1 MSETNINSFNNEL
14 IENTNNN
21 INIIPLKNNSENAIN
36 SGSNKNVNLIDEN
49 KAKIIFFYSQYKN
62 LCYKYG
68 VENNRKNRLDI
79 IIKKVKIKIFKAIH
93 DILKYC
99 LNIHHHINRLTQK
112 FIINIRIEFNK
123 QYLEKTIE
131 EIYLEFSILP
141 SLEEMKEKDYINK
154 DKTEIFTI
162 FIKSKL
168 KDIIKIYLLSELF
181 ILHKKN
187 LEKKSGINDAILFDF
202 VANNI
207 IDYFLYGNSSNI
219 EDNIISEK
227 NSIITDNIF
236 KSESDNNIQ
245 NDICN

>member
-1 MSETNINSFNNEL
+1 
-14 IENTNNN
+14 
-21 INIIPLKNNSENAIN
+21 
-36 SGSNKNVNLIDEN
+36 
-49 KAKIIFFYSQYKN
+49 
-62 LCYKYG
+62 
-68 VENNRKNRLDI
+68 
-79 IIKKVKIKIFKAIH
+79 
-93 DILKYC
+93 
-99 LNIHHHINRLTQK
+99 
-112 FIINIRIEFNK
+112 
-123 QYLEKTIE
+123 
-131 EIYLEFSILP
+131 
-141 SLEEMKEKDYINK
+141 MKEKDYINK

-245 NDICN
+245 NDICK

>member
-1 MSETNINSFNNEL
+1 MSEDIINSFNNEL
-14 IENTNNN
+14 IEKTNNN
-21 INIIPLKNNSENAIN
+21 INIVSSKKNSENAIN
-36 SGSNKNVNLIDEN
+36 FGSNENVNLIDEN

-68 VENNRKNRLDI
+68 VENNRKNRIDI

-99 LNIHHHINRLTQK
+99 LNIHHINRLPQN

-131 EIYLEFSILP
+131 EIYLEYSILP
-141 SLEEMKEKDYINK
+141 SLEEMKEKDKINK
-154 DKTEIFTI
+154 DKIEIFTI

-207 IDYFLYGNSSNI
+207 CDYYFLYGNSSNI
-219 EDNIISEK
+219 EDNIISE
-227 NSIITDNIF
+227 S
-236 KSESDNNIQ
+236 
-245 NDICN
+245 

>member
-14 IENTNNN
+14 IEKTKNN
-21 INIIPLKNNSENAIN
+21 INIINTQNNSENSIN
-36 SGSNKNVNLIDEN
+36 NVSNENLNLIDEN
-49 KAKIIFFYSQYKN
+49 KAKIIFFYSQYKY
-62 LCYKYG
+62 LCYKHG
-68 VENNRKNRLDI
+68 VENIRKNRIDI
-79 IIKKVKIKIFKAIH
+79 IMKKVKIKIFKAIH
-93 DILKYC
+93 EILKYC
-99 LNIHHHINRLTQK
+99 LNIHHINRLPQN

-123 QYLEKTIE
+123 QYLEKTVE

-141 SLEEMKEKDYINK
+141 SLEEMKEKNYIIK

-181 ILHKKN
+181 VLDKKK

-207 IDYFLYGNSSNI
+207 SNYFLYGNSSNI
-219 EDNIISEK
+219 ETIIEEK
-227 NSIITDNIF
+227 DSIINNAL
-236 KSESDNNIQ
+236 KSASENK
-245 NDICN
+245 

>member
-1 MSETNINSFNNEL
+1 MSETNLNSFNNEL

-21 INIIPLKNNSENAIN
+21 TNMINTQNNSQNIINNESNENL
-36 SGSNKNVNLIDEN
+36 NLIDEN
-49 KAKIIFFYSQYKN
+49 KAKIIFFYSQYKY
-62 LCYKYG
+62 LCYKHG
-68 VENNRKNRLDI
+68 VENIRKNRIDI

-93 DILKYC
+93 EIFKYC
-99 LNIHHHINRLTQK
+99 LNIHHINRLPQN

-123 QYLEKTIE
+123 QYLEKTVE

-141 SLEEMKEKDYINK
+141 SLEEMKEKNYIIK
-154 DKTEIFTI
+154 DKTDVFTI

-181 ILHKKN
+181 VLDKKK

-207 IDYFLYGNSSNI
+207 CDYFLYGNSSNI
-219 EDNIISEK
+219 ETIIDEK
-227 NSIITDNIF
+227 DSIINNNVF
-236 KSESDNNIQ
+236 KSESENK
-245 NDICN
+245 